1 MMTIFRPSR
10 SRVLDLWSEATMA
23 VPTSDYTS
31 EITDQEGTPLTDPED
46 CGFVFQGYAVPV
58 LDPESNHEQED
69 EGCFDEWTAWIGW
82 HVNTAS
88 TCTIPLP
95 TGGYRMYLPEPRLQK
110 EAERI
115 PDPKLSPFSHPHR
128 DRVRRYPD
136 DKSWAEYTLRFS
148 SDYIAFV
155 DSADG
160 SNFPVYAPKMTLTD
174 GVCDFWDVDDPDWA
188 NAGWTPTC
196 VPSRSVPGNE
206 AGLWSISG
214 TTGERDYQYY
224 SVYRDPS
231 VVYVPS
237 KGKYLMFAVECRST
251 IPYVGTS
258 GPCLPGGD
266 YVIPFTRYVV
276 FLSDSPDFP
285 AGDTIPDPVDASALA
300 VLVQPDEGAGGP
312 IGRVPPTEWYGVPHA
327 LMSPDGAQVL
337 VYLTWSGSGGA
348 TSAPARIE
356 ARYGSTS
363 LPWQPH
369 GDPTAGISV
378 FAIDAGA
385 LVDALVAGDTAEV
398 LALASAGY
406 QGEALLTDGT
416 RDAYGVPQI
425 LWGFDH
431 QFLVCNG
438 YLWAYYPT
446 PADCVYEGESACN
459 SEASPT
465 QLHRLQHVPLDE
477 LPWEL
482 RDLFE
487 GTGQGDYTVFL
498 APTSC
503 WTVFDLASVLPLSPD
518 GAATR
523 DPDLAVLADGRIRV
537 AMSYQAPTGKA
548 TFVDQGLIQAIAVDH
563 SLCVPE
569 DFFTEAPEEEEPA
582 IDCEALCSSTA
593 PGAQALCALL
603 CGDRP
608 DGLGLDYCEIV
619 CARADLRSQL
629 ACGLVCGGG
638 LWEGP
643 PIDRPGSGPSFDPGD
658 DSTLWQHRY
667 VTARGAKVYIWP

>member
-1 MMTIFRPSR
+1 MMTILRPNR
-10 SRVLDLWSEATMA
+10 SRVIDLWREAAMA
-23 VPTSDYTS
+23 APASDLTS

-58 LDPESNHEQED
+58 LDPESNHEQEG

-110 EAERI
+110 EAVAI
-115 PDPKLSPFSHPHR
+115 PAVNLSPFSHPHR
-128 DRVRRYPD
+128 DGVPRYPD
-136 DKSWAEYTLRFS
+136 DKSWAEHTLRFS

-160 SNFPVYAPKMTLTD
+160 SQFPVYAPEMTLTD
-174 GVCDFWDVDDPDWA
+174 GVCDFWDVLNPDWT

-206 AGLWSISG
+206 AGASAPDGSLV
-214 TTGERDYQYY
+214 Y

-231 VVYVPS
+231 VVYVPA

-251 IPYVGTS
+251 IPYVGGDS
-258 GPCLPGGD
+258 SPCLPGGD
-266 YVIPFTRYVV
+266 YVIPYTRYVV

-285 AGDTIPDPVDASALA
+285 ADGTTPDPLDASALA
-300 VLVQPDEGAGGP
+300 VLVQPDLGAEGPGVYSP
-312 IGRVPPTEWYGVPHA
+312 NEWYGVPHA
-327 LMSPDGAQVL
+327 LMGPDGSSVL
-337 VYLTWSGSGGA
+337 VYLTWAGAGGA
-348 TSAPARIE
+348 APVPSRLA
-356 ARYGSTS
+356 ARYGTPQ
-363 LPWQPH
+363 LPWQPY
-369 GDPTAGISV
+369 GDPTGGVSV

-385 LVDALVAGDTAEV
+385 LVDALVASNTAGL

-416 RDAYGVPQI
+416 WGADGVPQI

-431 QFLVCNG
+431 QFLVCNAH
-438 YLWAYYPT
+438 LWAYYPT
-446 PADCVYEGESACN
+446 PASCVHDGDATCSDT
-459 SEASPT
+459 ASPT

-482 RDLFE
+482 RGLLE

-503 WTVFDLASVLPLSPD
+503 WTVFDLTSILSLGLD

-537 AMSYQAPTGKA
+537 AMAYQAPTKGA
-548 TFVDQGLIQAIAVDH
+548 FADDGLIQAIAADH

-569 DFFTEAPEEEEPA
+569 DFFTETPEEEEEPA

-593 PGAQALCALL
+593 PGAQVLCALL
-603 CGDRP
+603 CGEQP
-608 DGLGLDYCEIV
+608 DGFGLDYCEIV
-619 CARADLRSQL
+619 CARSDLRSRL
-629 ACGLVCGGG
+629 ACAFSCGEWS
-638 LWEGP
+638 WEGP
-643 PIDRPGSGPSFDPGD
+643 PIDRPSPGPSFDPGD